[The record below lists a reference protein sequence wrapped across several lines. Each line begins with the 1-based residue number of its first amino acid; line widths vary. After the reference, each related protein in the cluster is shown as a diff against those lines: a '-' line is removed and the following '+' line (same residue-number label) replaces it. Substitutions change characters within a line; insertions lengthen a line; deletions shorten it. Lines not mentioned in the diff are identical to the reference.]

1 MADTC
6 VLLNFLQIDRMD
18 LIGAHPDAFMATDH
32 VAAEIT
38 DLAQLE
44 RYEEARRAGF
54 VAEEHVT
61 HPAELEIFLR
71 LEGSGRLGAGE
82 RSAIAVAL
90 NRGYRLATDDNKAI
104 KRAAREA
111 AVASRELRFVR
122 TEDIVTELIQH
133 GALTIAAADEM
144 LTDWAANHRRVAQR
158 VSEGGHDI
166 PEPVARRRFE
176 RSWDNF
182 VSLYRPI
189 ADEWQVYDT
198 SSRSPILVAA
208 SERNDI
214 LPLLP
219 SGWRIRELPTAVD
232 ADRRDLSDDPTRRSA
247 MTEDKKQAPDRF
259 PEGEPSIQ
267 NVMIALRQARDDALA
282 RAAAVRR
289 GEAEAARAEN
299 ATSTAEN

>member
-1 MADTC
+1 MKVLVIAGPNGAGKTTFSRRYLQFAGPEIPFVNGDEIAA
-6 VLLNFLQIDRMD
+6 LLN
-18 LIGAHPDAFMATDH
+18 PDAPDE
-32 VAAEIT
+32 AAQRAGRTALKRMES
-38 DLAQLE
+38 
-44 RYEEARRAGF
+44 YVARRRDFAFETTLSGRSY
-54 VAEEHVT
+54 AR
-61 HPAELEIFLR
+61 R
-71 LEGSGRLGAGE
+71 LEGWR
-82 RSAIAVAL
+82 RH
-90 NRGYRLATDDNKAI
+90 GYRVGLI
-104 KRAAREA
+104 Y
-111 AVASRELRFVR
+111 LR
-122 TEDIVTELIQH
+122 LPS
-133 GALTIAAADEM
+133 AD
-144 LTDWAANHRRVAQR
+144 HVVRRVAQR